1 MDIKARIPL
10 LFRRDSSVP
19 PNSTISARLD
29 RYINQELKEIPLS
42 PRPIT
47 RAARER
53 PAPTW
58 WD

>member
-1 MDIKARIPL
+1 MDIKVRIPQ
-10 LFRRDSSVP
+10 LFRRGSDVP

-29 RYINQELKEIPLS
+29 RYMNEGIKEIPLS

-47 RAARER
+47 RAARQR
-53 PAPTW
+53 PDPTW